1 MKTLELEDNVA
12 TQLKQVAKRANL
24 STSELLTKMLTEYM
38 QLEKEPVLMND
49 IIKDL
54 PEISAFK
61 GDPVEIQRKMRNE
74 TLGSGL

>member
-38 QLEKEPVLMND
+38 QPEKEPVLMND

-74 TLGSGL
+74 WD

>member
-1 MKTLELEDNVA
+1 MQTLELEDNAA
-12 TQLKQVAKRANL
+12 TQLKQVAKRAHL

-38 QLEKEPVLMND
+38 QPEKESVLMSD

-74 TLGSGL
+74 WG

>member
-12 TQLKQVAKRANL
+12 TQLKQVAKRAHL

-38 QLEKEPVLMND
+38 QPEKEPVLMND

-74 TLGSGL
+74 WD

>member
-1 MKTLELEDNVA
+1 MQTLELDDNLA
-12 TQLKQVAKRANL
+12 TQIKQVAKQAHL
-24 STSELLTKMLTEYM
+24 STNELLTKMLTDYNRPK
-38 QLEKEPVLMND
+38 KESVLMSD

-74 TLGSGL
+74 WD